1 MLGNLFRKKIRLAS
15 VEDYLAGKMTAQ
27 AFADLNAEATVYYS
41 TPFGDDRLGRTQLW
55 VLSNRDND
63 LRHYP
68 AFTSKAECNRF
79 LAAIG
84 RYGFP
89 IIEGDL
95 RTLLDSLD
103 SHEALTPLGVVIDPH
118 TENPIAI
125 DPGVRVGAGV
135 EG

>member
-1 MLGNLFRKKIRLAS
+1 MFGNLFRKKPRLTS
-15 VEDYLAGKMTAQ
+15 VEDYLTGKINAQ
-27 AFADLNAEATVYYS
+27 TFADLNANVIVYYS
-41 TPFGDDRLGRTQLW
+41 TPFGEDRAGRTQLW
-55 VLSNRDND
+55 VLSNHEND
-63 LRHYP
+63 LKHYP

-118 TENPIAI
+118 AKDPIAI
-125 DPGVRVGAGV
+125 EPGIRAKG
-135 EG
+135 

>member
-1 MLGNLFRKKIRLAS
+1 MFGKLFRRKIRLIS
-15 VEDYLAGKMTAQ
+15 TEEFEAGALTAQ

-41 TPFGDDRLGRTQLW
+41 TPFGEDREGRTQLW
-55 VLSNRDND
+55 VLSNHDND

-103 SHEALTPLGVVIDPH
+103 SHELLAPLGVVIDPQSS
-118 TENPIAI
+118 NPIAI
-125 DPGVRVGAGV
+125 DPGVRARG
-135 EG
+135 

>member
-1 MLGNLFRKKIRLAS
+1 MFGNLFRKKIRLAS
-15 VEDYLAGKMTAQ
+15 VEDYLAGRMTAQ
-27 AFADLNAEATVYYS
+27 AFADLNAHATVYYS

-63 LRHYP
+63 LKHYP
-68 AFTSKAECNRF
+68 AFTSKAACNRF
-79 LAAIG
+79 LASIG

>member
-1 MLGNLFRKKIRLAS
+1 MFGNLFRKKIRLAS
-15 VEDYLAGKMTAQ
+15 VEDYLAGRMTAQ

-63 LRHYP
+63 LQHYP
-68 AFTSKAECNRF
+68 AFTSKAACNRF
-79 LAAIG
+79 LASIG

>member
-1 MLGNLFRKKIRLAS
+1 MFGKLFRKNPRMISAA
-15 VEDYLAGKMTAQ
+15 EYLAGKLSAQ
-27 AFADLNAEATVYYS
+27 AFANLNAEATVYYS
-41 TPFGDDRLGRTQLW
+41 TPFGDDRMGRTQLW
-55 VLSNRDND
+55 VLSNRDNN
-63 LRHYP
+63 LKHYP

>member
-1 MLGNLFRKKIRLAS
+1 MFGNLFRKKIRLAS
-15 VEDYLAGKMTAQ
+15 VEDYLAGRMTAQ
-27 AFADLNAEATVYYS
+27 AFADLNAHATVYYS

-68 AFTSKAECNRF
+68 AFTSKAACNRF
-79 LAAIG
+79 LASIG
-84 RYGFP
+84 RYGFL

>member
-1 MLGNLFRKKIRLAS
+1 MFGKLFGKKIRLSS
-15 VEDYLAGKMTAQ
+15 VESYMAGKMTAQ

-41 TPFGDDRLGRTQLW
+41 TPFGEDRAGRTHLW
-55 VLSNRDND
+55 VLSNHDND
-63 LRHYP
+63 LQHYP
-68 AFTSKAECNRF
+68 AFTSKGECNRF

-103 SHEALTPLGVVIDPH
+103 SHEALVPLGVVIDPQSD
-118 TENPIAI
+118 NPIAI
-125 DPGVRVGAGV
+125 DPGVRVGTGV
-135 EG
+135 KG

>member
-1 MLGNLFRKKIRLAS
+1 MFGALFRKKPRLIS
-15 VEDYLAGKMTAQ
+15 VEDYVAGKLSPQ
-27 AFADLNAEATVYYS
+27 EFADLNAEATLYYS
-41 TPFGDDRLGRTQLW
+41 TPFGEDRAGRTHLW
-55 VLSNRDND
+55 VLSNHDND
-63 LRHYP
+63 LQHYP

-84 RYGFP
+84 RYGFL

-103 SHEALTPLGVVIDPH
+103 SHEALVSLGVVIDPQSD
-118 TENPIAI
+118 NPIAI

-135 EG
+135 KG

>member
-1 MLGNLFRKKIRLAS
+1 MFGKLFRKKPRMISA
-15 VEDYLAGKMTAQ
+15 EEYAAGNLSGRE
-27 AFADLNAEATVYYS
+27 FANLNAEATVYYS
-41 TPFGDDRLGRTQLW
+41 TPFGEDRAGRTQLW

-63 LRHYP
+63 LKHYP

-103 SHEALTPLGVVIDPH
+103 SHEALASLGVVIDPQSD
-118 TENPIAI
+118 NPIAI
-125 DPGVRVGAGV
+125 DPGVRVGTEA
-135 EG
+135 ES

>member
-1 MLGNLFRKKIRLAS
+1 MFGNLFRKKIRLAS
-15 VEDYLAGKMTAQ
+15 VEDYLAGRMTAQ

-41 TPFGDDRLGRTQLW
+41 TPFGEDRAGRTRLW
-55 VLSNRDND
+55 VLSNHDND
-63 LRHYP
+63 LKHYP

-95 RTLLDSLD
+95 RILLDSLD
-103 SHEALTPLGVVIDPH
+103 SHEALASLGVVIDPQSD
-118 TENPIAI
+118 NPIAI
-125 DPGVRVGAGV
+125 DPGIRVGAGV
-135 EG
+135 KG